1 MVLDALGKSLRG
13 VLQRIA
19 RGSTVDEAL
28 LSEVVRDIQR
38 ALLQGDVNVQL
49 TLDLTKRVRRRATE
63 EKPPAGAS
71 LRDFLI
77 RIIYEEIRGILGK
90 DRPFEAKPK
99 RILLAGLFG
108 QGKTTSAAKL
118 ARFLQ
123 KKGVRVALVAAD
135 VHRPAA
141 IDQLE
146 QLARKI
152 GADFY
157 ADREERVAE
166 RIVAR
171 ALATIPPHVATIVDT
186 AGRTGLD
193 SELIAELRRV
203 KEVLAPEEVFLV
215 LDATMGQ
222 SAGPSAEAF
231 HRAVGLTG
239 VILTKL
245 DGSAKG
251 GGALSAVAA
260 SGAPIVFLGTGEHL
274 EELERFEPTRFV
286 SRLLGMGDVQTLLER
301 FEELSNKQAAEEAA
315 KNLMGGRFTLRDMRT
330 QLESLGQMGP
340 FSKVLS
346 MIPTLGAAKIDDKQL
361 DESQRRL
368 LRFRAILDSM
378 TPEELEDAQ
387 LIKAERVH
395 RIARGSGQ
403 RPQEVRTLLKQYE
416 ATRKAAHGLV
426 SNRRLRRQLEK
437 QFGSGGP
444 APPE

>member
-13 VLQRIA
+13 VLQKIA

-28 LSEVVRDIQR
+28 LGEVVRDIQR

-71 LRDFLI
+71 LRDFLV

-108 QGKTTSAAKL
+108 QGKTTTAAKL

-146 QLARKI
+146 QLAKKI

-157 ADREERVAE
+157 ADRGETKAE
-166 RIVAR
+166 KIVAR
-171 ALATIPPHVATIVDT
+171 ALSTIPPHVATIVDT

-193 SELIAELRRV
+193 PDLIAELKRV

-222 SAGPSAEAF
+222 SAGRSAEAF
-231 HRAVGLTG
+231 HQAVGLTG
-239 VILTKL
+239 VILTKI

-260 SGAPIVFLGTGEHL
+260 SGAPIVFLGTGEHI

-286 SRLLGMGDVQTLLER
+286 SRLLGMGDIQTLLER

-315 KNLMGGRFTLRDMRT
+315 KKLMSGRFTLRDMRT

-340 FSKVLS
+340 FSKLVS
-346 MIPTLGAAKIDDKQL
+346 MIPMLGTAKLDDQQL

-378 TPEELEDAQ
+378 TPAELDDAQ

-403 RPQEVRTLLKQYE
+403 RPQEVRALLKQYE

-426 SNRRLRRQLEK
+426 SNRRFRRQIEK
-437 QFGSGGP
+437 QFAGGGP
-444 APPE
+444 MPPG

>member
-13 VLQRIA
+13 VLQKIA

-28 LSEVVRDIQR
+28 LGEVVRDIQR

-49 TLDLTKRVRRRATE
+49 ALDLTKRVRRRATE

-71 LRDFLI
+71 LRDFLV

-90 DRPFEAKPK
+90 DRPFEAKPR

-108 QGKTTSAAKL
+108 QGKTTTAGKL
-118 ARFLQ
+118 ARYLQ
-123 KKGVRVALVAAD
+123 KKGIRVALVAAD

-146 QLARKI
+146 QLARKL

-157 ADREERVAE
+157 TDRAE
-166 RIVAR
+166 PRAEKIVAT
-171 ALATIPPHVATIVDT
+171 AVAAIPPHVATIVDT

-193 SELIAELRRV
+193 PELIAELKRV
-203 KEVLAPEEVFLV
+203 KEVLAPDEVFLV

-222 SAGPSAEAF
+222 SAGKSAEAF
-231 HRAVGLTG
+231 HQAVGLTG
-239 VILTKL
+239 VILTKM

-274 EELERFEPTRFV
+274 DELERFEPTRFV
-286 SRLLGMGDVQTLLER
+286 SRLLGMGDIQTLLER
-301 FEELSNKQAAEEAA
+301 FEELSNKEAAEEAA
-315 KNLMGGRFTLRDMRT
+315 KKLMSGRFTLRDMRT

-340 FSKVLS
+340 FSKLVS
-346 MIPTLGAAKIDDKQL
+346 MFPTLGTTKLDDKQL

-378 TPEELEDAQ
+378 TPQELEDAS
-387 LIKAERVH
+387 LIKAERIH

-403 RPQEVRTLLKQYE
+403 RTQEVRTLLKQYE

-437 QFGSGGP
+437 QFAGGMPGP
-444 APPE
+444 AE